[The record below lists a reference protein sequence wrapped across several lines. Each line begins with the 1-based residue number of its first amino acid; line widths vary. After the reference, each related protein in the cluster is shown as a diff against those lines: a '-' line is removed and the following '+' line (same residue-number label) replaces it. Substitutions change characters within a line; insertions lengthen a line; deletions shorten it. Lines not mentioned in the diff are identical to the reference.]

1 MYTLMDKIV
10 KSYST
15 DILIIVILLHVLF
28 QPCACIFH
36 GSLYSPYLFFVHLL
50 GRIWVPGFA
59 CPDIESVVTP
69 SEEDAEYLDG
79 LAEQL

>member
-15 DILIIVILLHVLF
+15 DISIVVILLHVSF
-28 QPCACIFH
+28 QPYACVFH
-36 GSLYSPYLFFVHLL
+36 VLFYSPCLFFVHLL
-50 GRIWVPGFA
+50 GRIWDPGFA

-69 SEEDAEYLDG
+69 EEDAEYLDD